1 MIFSA
6 AHARMVLEGRKSQ
19 TRRRV
24 RPGETV
30 CRWVPG
36 RSYAVQHD
44 RCRPAAGRLVV
55 MSVAQQTL
63 ADLTLRDAR
72 AEGFR
77 TRREFRDH
85 WHALFP
91 DMTPADRVW
100 VLVIRPDGDPV
111 RLLHKDSS
119 RGYTTR
125 LEEALPDEPE
135 AVPADVLEAFAKD
148 GAARS
153 RAFRERLRLEDRL
166 AHASRRARAAGVD
179 ITREHAAIARRVE
192 AIERKTP
199 PGAVPSA
206 APSTIRDEP
215 ALAARISGE

>member
-77 TRREFRDH
+77 TRRDFLDFWRG
-85 WHALFP
+85 LFP
-91 DMTPADRVW
+91 TMSLEDPVWALLIQPDR
-100 VLVIRPDGDPV
+100 DPV
-111 RLLHKDSS
+111 RMLHRDST

-125 LEEALPDEPE
+125 RRVALPDEPE
-135 AVPADVLEAFAKD
+135 AVDHETQVRYSAEGFD
-148 GAARS
+148 RH
-153 RAFRERLRLEDRL
+153 RAFRDGEPLDDRL
-166 AHASRRARAAGVD
+166 SAALARARTAGVD
-179 ITREHAAIARRVE
+179 VTREVAGVRRRVE
-192 AIERKTP
+192 AIERKAFRPTGP
-199 PGAVPSA
+199 
-206 APSTIRDEP
+206 R
-215 ALAARISGE
+215 